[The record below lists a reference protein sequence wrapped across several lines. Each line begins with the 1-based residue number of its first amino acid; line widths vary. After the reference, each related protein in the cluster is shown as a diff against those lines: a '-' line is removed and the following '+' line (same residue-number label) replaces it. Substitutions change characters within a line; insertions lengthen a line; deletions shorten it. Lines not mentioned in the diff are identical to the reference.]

1 MRERI
6 TKAQKRELL
15 DQEMARFLAKGG
27 EVLEVEQGISG
38 RENPMQA
45 MMPILFNE
53 KALSRTDA
61 RPALC
66 QLDSR
71 KNLNSKK
78 PNPVTPKIRRKKIA
92 VYDDFGEVLRW
103 VWNDE

>member
-27 EVLEVEQGISG
+27 EVLEVKQGISG
-38 RENPMQA
+38 RENTSKA
-45 MMPILFNE
+45 MMPILFSE

-66 QLDSR
+66 KLDSR
-71 KNLNSKK
+71 KNINTKK
-78 PNPVTPKIRRKKIA
+78 PKPSPPTIRRKKVPI
-92 VYDDFGEVLRW
+92 YDDFGEVLRW